1 MHERLVQSPSVPL
14 SSPSL
19 AQGDVLAEHRLARGR
34 SESLPQR
41 PLSHRLRLVLWGLRA
56 YVLFMV
62 AMAVLNAVKA
72 AHG

>member
-1 MHERLVQSPSVPL
+1 MHERLVQNSSAPL
-14 SSPSL
+14 SAPGFV
-19 AQGDVLAEHRLARGR
+19 QGEVLAEHRLARRR
-34 SESLPQR
+34 SESLSQR
-41 PLSHRLRLVLWGLRA
+41 PLNHRLRLVLWGLRA

>member
-1 MHERLVQSPSVPL
+1 MHERPVQSPSGPL
-14 SSPSL
+14 SVSSFVE
-19 AQGDVLAEHRLARGR
+19 GEVLAENRLARRR
-34 SESLPQR
+34 SEGLSQR
-41 PLSHRLRLVLWGLRA
+41 PLNHRLRLVLWGLRA